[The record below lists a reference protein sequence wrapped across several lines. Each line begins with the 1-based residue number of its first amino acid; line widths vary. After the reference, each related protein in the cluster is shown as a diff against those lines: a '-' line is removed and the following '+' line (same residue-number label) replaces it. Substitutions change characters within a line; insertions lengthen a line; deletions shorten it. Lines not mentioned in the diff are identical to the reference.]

1 MTNELRRTGLNTD
14 LYFENDPLGDQI
26 RYALKKG
33 IQYVVIVGPD
43 EIAAGEVTVRNLS
56 SKEQRTVEREV
67 MADTIK
73 DWEGCRER

>member
-1 MTNELRRTGLNTD
+1 LTNELRRAGLNTD
-14 LYFENDPLGDQI
+14 LYFGNDPLGDQI

-73 DWEGCRER
+73 DWEGSEDR